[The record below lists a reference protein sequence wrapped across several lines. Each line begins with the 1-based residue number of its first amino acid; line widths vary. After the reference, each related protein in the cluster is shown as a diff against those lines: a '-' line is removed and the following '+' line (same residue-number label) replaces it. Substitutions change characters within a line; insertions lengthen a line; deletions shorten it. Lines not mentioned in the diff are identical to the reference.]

1 MIVDVIF
8 SKNGNVNVSLMK
20 WNKNAKLVVSKK
32 SNLYI
37 KKEQIDH
44 KLL

>member
-20 WNKNAKLVVSKK
+20 WNKNVELVVSKK
-32 SNLYI
+32 SNLTD
-37 KKEQIDH
+37 KKKN
-44 KLL
+44 KL